1 MKEKI
6 KLLNKHIEDI
16 EQKMK
21 ETNIEIPDESKSM
34 TYGDVVQTSGVTSY
48 AERAAIKIIE
58 NMENEVAYKKEQIA
72 LLQKDIRDMEA
83 DNVMIESNLIFLS
96 KDHRK
101 ILELKY
107 GHNKKDWQVGVELSI
122 ERSTITRIKQKLIKD
137 IGEWDKLI
145 NVHQICTKLP
155 HHG

>member
-6 KLLNKHIEDI
+6 KLLKKHIEDI
-16 EQKMK
+16 ERKMK
-21 ETNIEIPDESKSM
+21 DTDIEIPDEPKGI
-34 TYGDVVQTSGVTSY
+34 TYGNVVQTSGNASY
-48 AERAAIKIIE
+48 AERAAIKMIE
-58 NMENEVAYKKEQIA
+58 SMENEIAYKREQIA
-72 LLQKDIRDMEA
+72 SLQKNIRDMEA
-83 DNVMIESNLIFLS
+83 DNVIIESNLRFLS
-96 KDHRK
+96 KDHMK

-137 IGEWDKLI
+137 IGEWDRLI
-145 NVHQICTKLP
+145 NVHQTCTKFT